1 MDLDRFGFGTKNKN
15 SVGMFDGKNQRD
27 HATLFGRFIQPTLIE
42 RGASKKDIVS
52 MMGKFMQSDF
62 EDKVFML
69 QELSN
74 DTDDALWRSDEF
86 LRIAKRAN
94 G

>member
-1 MDLDRFGFGTKNKN
+1 MKDRFGFGTKNV
-15 SVGMFDGKNQRD
+15 SDD
-27 HATLFGRFIQPTLIE
+27 ATLFTKFIQPTLIE
-42 RGASKKDIVS
+42 RGASEKDISSV
-52 MMGKFMQSDF
+52 MEKFMQSNF

-86 LRIAKRAN
+86 LRIAKENR